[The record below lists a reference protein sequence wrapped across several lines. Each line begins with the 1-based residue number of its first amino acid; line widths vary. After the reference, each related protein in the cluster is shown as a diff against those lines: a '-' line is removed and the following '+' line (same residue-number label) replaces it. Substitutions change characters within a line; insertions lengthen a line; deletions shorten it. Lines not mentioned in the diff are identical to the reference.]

1 MIVFLSDWDRYPA
14 AIVDIKTKNKSFYRQ
29 AIKYK
34 IMNIKV
40 LGTGCAGCKALY
52 ATVEQVVKELALE
65 AVVTKEEDL
74 MKIMEYNV
82 MTLPALVVDGKVV
95 AKGKLSAKEVKDVL
109 TK

>member
-1 MIVFLSDWDRYPA
+1 ME
-14 AIVDIKTKNKSFYRQ
+14 
-29 AIKYK
+29 
-34 IMNIKV
+34 IKV
-40 LGTGCAGCKALY
+40 LGTGCEGCKALY
-52 ATVEQVVKELALE
+52 TTVENVVKELDLDV
-65 AVVTKEEDL
+65 VVTKEEDL